1 MEEKLPIFTKDFG
14 IRMRNN
20 DRISSL
26 PDQIIL
32 IIFNYLDFMMKKEK
46 MKFITCNCYL
56 YQTWIRKIREITLSK
71 QQSILNYFIDDIY

>member
-1 MEEKLPIFTKDFG
+1 MEEKLSIFTKDFG

-46 MKFITCNCYL
+46 MKFITL
-56 YQTWIRKIREITLSK
+56 
-71 QQSILNYFIDDIY
+71 